1 GSAAEHFY
9 AEHVEADAVHEQ
21 VVRHEVVAGLLADE
35 PFLDADIAFGA
46 DATGLVEDRLA
57 GHLLAAWS
65 EGRSAL
71 YDGRTT
77 RDRQLS

>member
-1 GSAAEHFY
+1 
-9 AEHVEADAVHEQ
+9 
-21 VVRHEVVAGLLADE
+21 
-35 PFLDADIAFGA
+35 LDADIAFGA

-71 YDGRTT
+71 YDGRITIDPGPVELRAARSPAGSDTT
-77 RDRQLS
+77 